1 MNCQLQV
8 LTSEES
14 FQFIFITVL
23 QGVNPRDSNKLL
35 RVLEDLPLRFSLVH
49 QLGWLP
55 DGFENIY
62 FSKLE
67 IHTPPQRKVC
77 SRSDAKILLNDMWL
91 GPQLVRIA
99 LPDRTPFFNHVMAIC
114 KAKQGF
120 HILIDDYLR

>member
-1 MNCQLQV
+1 MAMIYPRV
-8 LTSEES
+8 RRITSS
-14 FQFIFITVL
+14 FLISSSS
-23 QGVNPRDSNKLL
+23 R
-35 RVLEDLPLRFSLVH
+35 LVT
-49 QLGWLP
+49 
-55 DGFENIY
+55 DRFENIN
-62 FSKLE
+62 FSKIE

>member
-67 IHTPPQRKVC
+67 MHAHSLLFVNVAFTRGALEGP
-77 SRSDAKILLNDMWL
+77 SRSTTFKPLLVIS
-91 GPQLVRIA
+91 GV
-99 LPDRTPFFNHVMAIC
+99 FS
-114 KAKQGF
+114 
-120 HILIDDYLR
+120 LRNL